1 MRKMALT
8 LLAGLML
15 CCFAAC
21 GSSDAKNV
29 ETTEPTQIATTPVQV
44 KVEETD
50 PAAVLERI
58 ASDFSDTIENIV
70 QKQEEMFAQVGTTYA
85 DYEKNKGMLDE
96 WIELTLAE
104 VDDLFARTREYSV
117 AYFKLVAE
125 DPAHRYYE
133 FCDEALDNYYD
144 TVYDDA
150 MDDYYDDLYDDA
162 MDDLYDQYYDGI
174 VGDAYKKEKL
184 EYSQWSKA
192 TEECYKTWSDTR
204 SAVYEK
210 WTDERSYLYG
220 LWSAMNSAFCWDD
233 NFDVEQV
240 VKDYEEEYT
249 KKRETEKV
257 QTEQSEITEKEVSGE
272 IMEQAETKSDE
283 TTETD
288 QDNMSSDFKEM
299 MDSYEAFFD
308 EYCDLVSQY
317 TNNPTDMT
325 LLGKY
330 MEFADKATEMNE
342 AFEAWGEKDLTAE
355 EEAYYLEVSA
365 RVIQK
370 LLSVAE

>member
-1 MRKMALT
+1 
-8 LLAGLML
+8 
-15 CCFAAC
+15 
-21 GSSDAKNV
+21 
-29 ETTEPTQIATTPVQV
+29 
-44 KVEETD
+44 
-50 PAAVLERI
+50 
-58 ASDFSDTIENIV
+58 
-70 QKQEEMFAQVGTTYA
+70 
-85 DYEKNKGMLDE
+85 
-96 WIELTLAE
+96 
-104 VDDLFARTREYSV
+104 
-117 AYFKLVAE
+117 
-125 DPAHRYYE
+125 
-133 FCDEALDNYYD
+133 
-144 TVYDDA
+144 
-150 MDDYYDDLYDDA
+150 
-162 MDDLYDQYYDGI
+162 
-174 VGDAYKKEKL
+174 
-184 EYSQWSKA
+184 
-192 TEECYKTWSDTR
+192 
-204 SAVYEK
+204 
-210 WTDERSYLYG
+210 
-220 LWSAMNSAFCWDD
+220 MNSAFCWDD